1 MGTGPEAEDASPSSH
16 AAQFRAPVLM
26 FHGTNDGNVDISQA
40 KIMQGKLEGAGKRSR
55 LVIYDGL
62 AHSLN
67 DSDARADMLQQ
78 SADFLLAAGK

>member
-1 MGTGPEAEDASPSSH
+1 
-16 AAQFRAPVLM
+16 
-26 FHGTNDGNVDISQA
+26 
-40 KIMQGKLEGAGKRSR
+40 MQGKLEGAGKRSR

-62 AHSLN
+62 AHGLN

>member
-1 MGTGPEAEDASPSSH
+1 
-16 AAQFRAPVLM
+16 M